1 MSIDEAREAL
11 DRQWNTHIG
20 GLFGRASDIT
30 AAIEALIDAKL
41 SPAPAGAVLAR
52 ALSSHGRGHWF
63 NPSIAHHINQSL
75 SLCEPMWATAL
86 WFCSRIGGNLV
97 CCKKSVDNLWL
108 VRNLCTGLLEIVG
121 LPMTEYSRSP

>member
-41 SPAPAGAVLAR
+41 SPAPAGAAAAETLRLQAHAADLMGIGSSMVRLDKDNEAIREAAGALRGAAKTIADLEARLAE
-52 ALSSHGRGHWF
+52 AGTT
-63 NPSIAHHINQSL
+63 I
-75 SLCEPMWATAL
+75 E
-86 WFCSRIGGNLV
+86 NLNV
-97 CCKKSVDNLWL
+97 
-108 VRNLCTGLLEIVG
+108 
-121 LPMTEYSRSP
+121 